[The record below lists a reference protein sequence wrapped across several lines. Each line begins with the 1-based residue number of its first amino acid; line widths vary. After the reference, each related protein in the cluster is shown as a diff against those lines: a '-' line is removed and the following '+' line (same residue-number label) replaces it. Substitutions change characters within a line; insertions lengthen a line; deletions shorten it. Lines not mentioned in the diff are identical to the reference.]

1 MSFLSLAEKRR
12 SLPRTTYYNRSS
24 MTSKDFENT
33 GGRAPMASEVEPG
46 ELAQLA
52 VEQLQVSAPICQ
64 AQQLLADF

>member
-1 MSFLSLAEKRR
+1 
-12 SLPRTTYYNRSS
+12 

-52 VEQLQVSAPICQ
+52 VEQLQVSSQHCRAHVDVR
-64 AQQLLADF
+64 LLRPNPASQRPRLILIEVS